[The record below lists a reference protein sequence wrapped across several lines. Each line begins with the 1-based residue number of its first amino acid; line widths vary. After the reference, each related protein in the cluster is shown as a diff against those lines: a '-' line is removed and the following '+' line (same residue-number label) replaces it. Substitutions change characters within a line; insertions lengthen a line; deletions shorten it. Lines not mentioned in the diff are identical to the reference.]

1 MINQDKWINS
11 LPKISIGANKTINQ
25 LYNDRW
31 TNTIAKKHTFNNSV
45 KKYSLMTVL
54 LIFGLFFVSMV
65 KNETRNLQK
74 EINIIKAS
82 INVIKFNLDQA
93 NLDNE
98 VITSPENISLLAKE
112 HLNINLVSYKHSQI
126 KHLNNKVTKFVL
138 TKELKNEA
146 INKKKIKKLPESI
159 KAQVAQRIEKKK
171 TEIKKLQE
179 IYSNP
184 KKLPQEIKKE
194 VAYRIEQ
201 KKSELKNLYNAPKE
215 IITFER
221 AQKWVV
227 VQVAKLFLGIPVVPG
242 R

>member
-1 MINQDKWINS
+1 MINQDRWIQTLHKSKIDSNEGNNQINNYKWSKTNPS
-11 LPKISIGANKTINQ
+11 KNNFSYIG
-25 LYNDRW
+25 
-31 TNTIAKKHTFNNSV
+31 
-45 KKYSLMTVL
+45 KYSLMFFL
-54 LIFGLFFVSMV
+54 FFCGLIFVSAI
-65 KNETRNLQK
+65 KNETRNLEK
-74 EINIIKAS
+74 KIANLTASKAQ
-82 INVIKFNLDQA
+82 VRFNLDQA
-93 NLDNE
+93 ILDNE
-98 VITSPENISLLAKE
+98 VITSPENISRLAE
-112 HLNINLVSYKHSQI
+112 EYLNDNFISYNKSQI
-126 KHLNNKVTKFVL
+126 GVLGDENEISDISMKKNNTISKRIKV
-138 TKELKNEA
+138 
-146 INKKKIKKLPESI
+146 KI
-159 KAQVAQRIEKKK
+159 AKKK